1 MRTWPTES
9 TKELSYGFTET
20 EAVITNPAL
29 VCTRSSAYRLCLL
42 AWWFHEISNSG
53 KMCVSDS
60 FVCYWDCFSPTGFS
74 CPASI
79 WGFLPYLIVTW
90 FFFWVW
96 LLSLGGLIFS
106 EKKQRVWSAL
116 SGEKMWWRQGVKTG
130 ESVVD
135 IHFMRLEFLF
145 KEKIIRMDKIWN
157 DILIFKKR
165 K

>member
-1 MRTWPTES
+1 MKTWPTES

-60 FVCYWDCFSPTGFS
+60 FACYWDCFSPTGFS

-79 WGFLPYLIVTW
+79 WGFLPYLIVTC
-90 FFFWVW
+90 FFW
-96 LLSLGGLIFS
+96 SLVVVSWGPNLFWMETKGVECGSGG
-106 EKKQRVWSAL
+106 
-116 SGEKMWWRQGVKTG
+116 KMWWRQWVEAG
-130 ESVVD
+130 ESVVH
-135 IHFMRLEFLF
+135 IHFMRL
-145 KEKIIRMDKIWN
+145 
-157 DILIFKKR
+157 
-165 K
+165 